1 MHTGEMQIFDILNAS
16 VKVLKSIIF
25 FQMVLFVITG
35 FLSGLFLVSASSESN
50 QTIESLTNMPV
61 LSYGKSLVELW

>member
-61 LSYGKSLVELW
+61 LNYGESLVK